1 VGVLHTCLDGR
12 PGHEPYAPCRV
23 EALAARGYEYWA
35 LGHVHVRDAFQRD
48 GTWIVFPGNIQGR
61 HARETGAKGATLVEY
76 SGEQVRSVEHR
87 ELDTVRWLRV
97 PVDVSDAATVDD
109 VLATVG
115 ATVSE
120 TSTDDPGRLTA
131 IRVELIGAT
140 PAATALTRTRE
151 SWEAQL
157 RADLAG
163 ASGRV
168 WLEKI
173 EMKVTASRDASRNED
188 PGEAIRAITDAIAEL
203 REDAEARSELASEFS
218 PLRATLGGD
227 LSHLAELGCVD
238 LTDDGVLAL
247 LDDAERLLVAQ
258 LEGGE

>member
-1 VGVLHTCLDGR
+1 
-12 PGHEPYAPCRV
+12 
-23 EALAARGYEYWA
+23 
-35 LGHVHVRDAFQRD
+35 
-48 GTWIVFPGNIQGR
+48 
-61 HARETGAKGATLVEY
+61 
-76 SGEQVRSVEHR
+76 
-87 ELDTVRWLRV
+87 
-97 PVDVSDAATVDD
+97 

>member
-1 VGVLHTCLDGR
+1 M
-12 PGHEPYAPCRV
+12 
-23 EALAARGYEYWA
+23 
-35 LGHVHVRDAFQRD
+35 
-48 GTWIVFPGNIQGR
+48 
-61 HARETGAKGATLVEY
+61 
-76 SGEQVRSVEHR
+76 
-87 ELDTVRWLRV
+87 
-97 PVDVSDAATVDD
+97 
-109 VLATVG
+109 
-115 ATVSE
+115 
-120 TSTDDPGRLTA
+120 TA
-131 IRVELIGAT
+131 VRVELTGAT

-173 EMKVTASRDASRNED
+173 EMSVTVPRDASHAED
-188 PGEAIRAITDAIAEL
+188 PGEAIRAITDAVAGL
-203 REDAEARSELASEFS
+203 REDGEARAGLAREFS
-218 PLRATLGGD
+218 ALRGTLGGD